1 MFFFFHFIFYMIVE
15 YLKQINKLFPKDVI
29 FVCINVYKR
38 YMLIATEESLI
49 VQNGQERD
57 LDNFHQGLKR

>member
-1 MFFFFHFIFYMIVE
+1 MIVE

-38 YMLIATEESLI
+38 YMLIATEESLV
-49 VQNGQERD
+49 VQNGQETD